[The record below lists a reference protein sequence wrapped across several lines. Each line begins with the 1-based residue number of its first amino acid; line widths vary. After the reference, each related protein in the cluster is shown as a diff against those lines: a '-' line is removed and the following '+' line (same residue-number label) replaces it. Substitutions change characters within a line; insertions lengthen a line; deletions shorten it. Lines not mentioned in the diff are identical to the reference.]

1 MEGQQMETEAHRNII
16 TSKLRRLFKTKAQTK
31 EDRTVIVPSS
41 VRSENHRF
49 DQSLFN
55 SLLSLQFARID
66 D

>member
-1 MEGQQMETEAHRNII
+1 METEAHRNLI
-16 TSKLRRLFKTKAQTK
+16 TSKLRHLFGAKTSSKQ
-31 EDRTVIVPSS
+31 DRTVIVPTS